1 MCRESEYHILLDS
14 QGVVLMREDRPEQR
28 KLDILVGDF
37 VKVDI
42 PYFDVCISNTPY
54 QVRSIPSF
62 PNLTHESDS
71 LRSRLL
77 SYSNSSRN
85 DPSSAARSSCSNVN
99 SPCDSS
105 PDQGTVSGTDCP

>member
-1 MCRESEYHILLDS
+1 M
-14 QGVVLMREDRPEQR
+14 EDRPEQR

-54 QVRSIPSF
+54 QVRPMSILQNVTKRGSYSRSHLPS
-62 PNLTHESDS
+62 S
-71 LRSRLL
+71 
-77 SYSNSSRN
+77 SNSSPN
-85 DPSSAARSSCSNVN
+85 DPSSAARSSCSNAS

-105 PDQGTVSGTDCP
+105 LVPETHSGTDCP